1 MASGRSFAASDR
13 FVSEVAAG
21 KLRPAYVFVGD
32 EAFFRDRCRA
42 AILQHL
48 VPADM
53 RELSLYEF
61 DLAETSV
68 IEVLD
73 RAQTPS
79 LMAPLQVFFVR
90 NVMVLYGRGSH

>member
-53 RELSLYEF
+53 RELS
-61 DLAETSV
+61 
-68 IEVLD
+68 
-73 RAQTPS
+73 
-79 LMAPLQVFFVR
+79 
-90 NVMVLYGRGSH
+90 